1 MTLQRLVD
9 TNFLYMVKNP
19 NHSWESAFTIGA
31 VSVISLGL
39 YVFWTKKN
47 ALLNFRAWALLTF
60 LINLILFFHYCPLGP
75 HIIKNNVEY
84 QLTPTVIR
92 LLMFLQFLTST
103 VTIWRLW
110 QLSEKYI
117 PRHLIYKIRK
127 GNPKTKSI
135 KKQCI
140 LRGLALWHTLK
151 NGGNYDKR
159 TKNIT
164 KKIEKA
170 VKNI

>member
-1 MTLQRLVD
+1 
-9 TNFLYMVKNP
+9 MVKNP

-31 VSVISLGL
+31 VSAISLGL

-60 LINLILFFHYCPLGP
+60 LINFILFFHYCPLGP

-117 PRHLIYKIRK
+117 PRHLIYEIRK

-151 NGGNYDKR
+151 NGGNHDKKS
-159 TKNIT
+159 KNIT

>member
-1 MTLQRLVD
+1 MIPQRLVD
-9 TNFLYMVKNP
+9 TNFIYIVKNSS
-19 NHSWESAFTIGA
+19 HSWESAFTIGA
-31 VSVISLGL
+31 VSVMALGL
-39 YVFWTKKN
+39 YIFWTKKN

-60 LINLILFFHYCPLGP
+60 LINLILFFHYCPLVP

-117 PRHLIYKIRK
+117 PKHLIYNIQKNNSRAI
-127 GNPKTKSI
+127 NV
-135 KKQCI
+135 KKHCF
-140 LRGLALWHTLK
+140 LRCLALWHTLK
-151 NGGNYDKR
+151 NGGNHDKKS
-159 TKNIT
+159 KNII